1 MTDEGKRTYIPKNI
15 WIIKPGE
22 LSNCGRNIM
31 VAREFNDIKSC
42 ILESY
47 DNSYAE
53 RPTVIVQKYI
63 ERPLLVFRRKFDIR
77 VYAMLTS
84 INGRLKGYF
93 YEDGYIRTSSFFY
106 TMRNLSNKF
115 IHLTN
120 DAI

>member
-1 MTDEGKRTYIPKNI
+1 MVDDKSGKKTYIPKNI

-31 VAREFNDIKSC
+31 VAQDFNDIKSC

-47 DNSYAE
+47 DNSNAE

-93 YEDGYIRTSSFFY
+93 Y
-106 TMRNLSNKF
+106 
-115 IHLTN
+115 
-120 DAI
+120 

>member
-1 MTDEGKRTYIPKNI
+1 
-15 WIIKPGE
+15 
-22 LSNCGRNIM
+22 M
-31 VAREFNDIKSC
+31 VAQDFNDIKSC

-47 DNSYAE
+47 DNSNAE

-84 INGRLKGYF
+84 INGRFKGYF

-106 TMRNLSNKF
+106 TMRNLSNKY